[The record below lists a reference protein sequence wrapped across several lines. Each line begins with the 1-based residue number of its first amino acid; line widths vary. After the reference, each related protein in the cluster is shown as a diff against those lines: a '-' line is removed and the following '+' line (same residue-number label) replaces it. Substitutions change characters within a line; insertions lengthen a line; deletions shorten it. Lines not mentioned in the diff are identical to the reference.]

1 MVKPMKNYD
10 KWRANRHVAGV
21 HRRYR
26 MLTHIPFR
34 RLHLLTSEG
43 YRITFMSFKEL
54 RYRRCLK
61 LKLGSRKVCVALRII
76 VVVKERK

>member
-1 MVKPMKNYD
+1 MAELTKNYS
-10 KWRANRHVAGV
+10 KWRASRHVAGV

-34 RLHLLTSEG
+34 KLHLLTSEG

-54 RYRRCLK
+54 CYRRCLK
-61 LKLGSRKVCVALRII
+61 VKLGSRKVCVALRII
-76 VVVKERK
+76 VVEKG

>member
-76 VVVKERK
+76 VVVKEV

>member
-1 MVKPMKNYD
+1 MVKSMKNYD
-10 KWRANRHVAGV
+10 KWRANRHIAGV

-34 RLHLLTSEG
+34 RLHLLTGEG

-54 RYRRCLK
+54 CYRRCLK